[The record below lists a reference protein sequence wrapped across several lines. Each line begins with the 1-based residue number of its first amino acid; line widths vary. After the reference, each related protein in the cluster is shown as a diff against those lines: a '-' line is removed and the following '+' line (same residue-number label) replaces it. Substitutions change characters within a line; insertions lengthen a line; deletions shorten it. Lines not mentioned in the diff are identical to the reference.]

1 MRIAAASVL
10 TLLVLVVADAAD
22 AAKRPRLKAFDD
34 CRALVDYARAGALRT
49 DGGVGVD
56 GRAAPPMVDAV
67 VTPQIV
73 PPVAPE
79 RTSADAGA
87 PVPTSGPAAGEVPE
101 FSGTNVQEIGVD
113 EPDILKTDG
122 RRIFAV
128 TDRTLRVVDAASG
141 TVTGTLALDGFG
153 HRLLLRGNRLLVV
166 AQKGETAVTPDVS
179 RPVAPTIAPVSSI
192 TIVTELDVS
201 AAPKVLRTM
210 EVEGRFVDARQNGGT
225 ARLVIDSEPEPFIAP
240 ADGSVDAAV
249 ERAGVSRFL
258 GQTVLRSNLS
268 GKTFRRNLAPCRAV
282 TRPAQF
288 SGLGVLAILTV
299 DLDRGMYS
307 LDRDGVMAGAQV
319 VYGSDSSLY
328 VASRRYVR
336 GIELGT
342 DIPDGTRTEIHRFDI
357 SNRER
362 TVYRAS
368 GSVPGFILNNYALSE
383 HDGRL
388 RVATTE
394 EPQWFPNGGGVESQ
408 STVTVLQQN
417 GNRLERVGAVTGLGK
432 TERIYAV
439 RFMGDKGYVV
449 TFRQIDPL
457 YTLDLSDPTA
467 PKVAGELKI
476 PGYSAYLHPVG
487 ENRLLGI
494 GRDGANVQAS
504 LFDVGDLAAP
514 QRLAVLNFGQGA
526 TPVETEPHAFL
537 YWSKANLAVMPLQ
550 TSGPSSAFTGAAGIR
565 IAPAALS
572 DAGRIVHHSAARGTD
587 EAIER
592 TFVIGDQLYT
602 LSWLGLASSRLTDLG
617 LARFT
622 AF

>member
-10 TLLVLVVADAAD
+10 ILCLVVADAAD
-22 AAKRPRLKAFDD
+22 AAKRPRLKAFSD

-67 VTPQIV
+67 VTPQLM

-79 RTSADAGA
+79 RTGA
-87 PVPTSGPAAGEVPE
+87 PVPVSAPVAGGQEMAGSVPD

-141 TVTGTLALDGFG
+141 QVTGTLALDGFG
-153 HRLLLRGNRLLVV
+153 HRLLLRGDRLLVV
-166 AQKGETAVTPDVS
+166 AQKGATAPEIS
-179 RPVAPTIAPVSSI
+179 RPVAPTTAPVSSI

-201 AAPKVLRTM
+201 AAPKVMRTM

-225 ARLVIDSEPEPFIAP
+225 ARLVIDAEPEPFIENVE
-240 ADGSVDAAV
+240 DAV
-249 ERAGVSRFL
+249 EDAGVKRFL
-258 GQTVLRSNLS
+258 GQTVLRSKLS
-268 GKTFRRNLAPCRAV
+268 GKTFRRNLAPCKAV

-319 VYGSDSSLY
+319 VYGSDKSLY

-336 GIELGT
+336 ALELGA
-342 DIPDGTRTEIHRFDI
+342 DVPEGLRTEIHRFDI
-357 SNRER
+357 SNPER

-388 RVATTE
+388 RVASTE
-394 EPQWFPNGGGVESQ
+394 QPQWFPGGGGVESQ
-408 STVTVLQQN
+408 STVTVLN
-417 GNRLERVGAVTGLGK
+417 HSGNRLERVGSVSGLGK
-432 TERIYAV
+432 GERIYAV

-457 YTLDLSDPTA
+457 YTLDLSVPTA
-467 PKVAGELKI
+467 PKVVGELKI

-494 GRDGANVQAS
+494 GREGASVQAS
-504 LFDVGDLAAP
+504 LFDVGNMAAP
-514 QRLAVLNFGQGA
+514 QRLAQLDFGPGA
-526 TPVETEPHAFL
+526 TPVESEPHAFL
-537 YWSKANLAVMPLQ
+537 YWAKSNLAVMPLQ
-550 TSGPSSAFTGAAGIR
+550 TYSSNAFTGAAGIR
-565 IAPAALS
+565 IAPGGLS

-617 LARFT
+617 LTRYP